1 MILYFL
7 IAAMTILMA
16 CRYRTTKEF
25 ESIPS
30 TSGRRAYQGYTT
42 RRRAV
47 NALMMVSIFVVLTLL
62 AALRLEVGNDY
73 GTYVVT
79 CHEIFQRGYVVTEPG
94 FNFVVRVLYTLSG
107 KEDYLLMFGVFAAA
121 IVAVFLKVLKEQTES
136 FSWAFFMFM
145 TMGLYYRS
153 FNTVRYYFALA
164 LATFAIRYLLDID
177 RENIFRFLLVILFAS
192 LFHKSVLIVIP
203 MYFIARIPWK
213 KWALI
218 PLVVFG
224 AAAALLHNQI
234 MEIALKLYPSYNNTV
249 YIEETHTIIENAAP
263 IMGCLFM
270 IVIGIICYKDA
281 VKDRVD
287 NRMYFNMN
295 IMAVVLYLSCFW
307 LPLVTRFAY
316 YLTTVQILFIPNIIC
331 SIRDDRKK
339 KAVSIAVV
347 AFCVLYFMYFLRQAD
362 NPGFRVLP
370 YKSWLFYQNRW
381 LNQTDTF

>member
-121 IVAVFLKVLKEQTES
+121 IVAVFLKVLNEQTES

-164 LATFAIRYLLDID
+164 LATFAIRYLLDIN

-224 AAAALLHNQI
+224 VAAALLHNQI

-370 YKSWLFYQNRW
+370 YKSWLFYQHRW

>member
-25 ESIPS
+25 ERIPS

-164 LATFAIRYLLDID
+164 LATFAIRYLLDIN

-218 PLVVFG
+218 PLAVFG

-270 IVIGIICYKDA
+270 IVVGIICYKEA

-370 YKSWLFYQNRW
+370 YKSWLFYQHRW

>member
-370 YKSWLFYQNRW
+370 YKSWLFYQHRW

>member
-1 MILYFL
+1 
-7 IAAMTILMA
+7 MA